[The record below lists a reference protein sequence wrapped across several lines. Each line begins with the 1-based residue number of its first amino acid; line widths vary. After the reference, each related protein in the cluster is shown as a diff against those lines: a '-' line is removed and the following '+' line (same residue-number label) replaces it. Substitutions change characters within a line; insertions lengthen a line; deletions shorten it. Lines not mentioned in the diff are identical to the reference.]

1 MDESMPSQSS
11 SKNQEKITKFLKPLN
26 KNRTKWSNTLKN
38 SLAKAE
44 ELFECVWHFVGVK
57 SRKEKKL
64 RSRLGPDA
72 QLLECT

>member
-44 ELFECVWHFVGVK
+44 ELFECV
-57 SRKEKKL
+57 
-64 RSRLGPDA
+64 
-72 QLLECT
+72 